1 MRGASTRR
9 VRIFWRA
16 NAQRLAESATAADS
30 ARVYFA
36 LNITNCTRLSSHAE
50 SACGSLGAR
59 YIKSPA
65 TIWCTACPTVKLSA
79 PDISVT
85 TTALGDVC
93 SDISCPAAT
102 EKTLTCIFFV
112 SNGTFD
118 TIPSRV
124 IGKFL
129 TIPKNARDVCSSCIG
144 MLSPSFVWRAV
155 ARCVCWRF
163 ACAVHVLAFY
173 LRGARTSTSLC
184 TRVRRHAARMVMLL
198 LCARNH
204 SNSAHVVGVALKRC
218 AHF

>member
-1 MRGASTRR
+1 MGARSCHETYED
-9 VRIFWRA
+9 FLRA
-16 NAQRLAESATAADS
+16 NAKRLAESAAATDS
-30 ARVYFA
+30 TRVYFA
-36 LNITNCTRLSSHAE
+36 LNITNCTRLSSHAV

-59 YIKSPA
+59 YTKSPA
-65 TIWCTACPTVKLSA
+65 TIWCTAFPTVKLRA

-124 IGKFL
+124 IGKFC

-144 MLSPSFVWRAV
+144 MFSPSFCWWLLVTHVLLWLTRTKLH
-155 ARCVCWRF
+155 ARCRFVCVGRASSLF
-163 ACAVHVLAFY
+163 ALDTCSCCYFARETMAIPHMWLA
-173 LRGARTSTSLC
+173 
-184 TRVRRHAARMVMLL
+184 
-198 LCARNH
+198 
-204 SNSAHVVGVALKRC
+204 
-218 AHF
+218 